1 MKDTILSVDLSSE
14 TSPVVQEVRGREYIE
29 YGTEDWRNLY
39 PQFLI
44 DLYYNSS
51 THAAII
57 NTTSEMIAGE
67 DIVVE
72 ESENLE
78 QFVKLKKFFAEANG
92 KETLHEVIKKLS
104 FDFKLQGAFAIHI
117 IWNKAKTE
125 IAEIYHVPVERVR
138 ASRPNAMGVVDCYY
152 VCSDWGN
159 TRTNK
164 PVKIEAF
171 NTKDRTNPSQLLYSG
186 LYSPN
191 MDIYHT
197 PDYLAA
203 NNWALVDQR
212 VAEFHLNNISNGFS
226 GSYMISFANGVP
238 TQEERFQIERSL
250 AEKFTGASN
259 SGKFVLTFSDDKTRT
274 PEITPIT
281 VSNADKQYLALQE
294 LLVQNILTGHRVTS
308 PMLMGIKDS
317 GGGLGSNVD
326 EMNSAFEIYLN
337 TVVVPYQKHLLKT
350 LSKIFEVNG
359 MNLPISFVQAKPI
372 TSKFTIEDMKEVMTQ
387 DEIREELGLKPLT
400 DEELTAEDDNYN
412 LEKVGTI
419 VSDGK
424 ELPLFDSIEE
434 AEAEAE
440 RLGCSGH
447 HIHTQDGK
455 EYFMPCADHDQLID
469 LKDCDCGK
477 NKGKC
482 NKSCYEKTELDA
494 FLETVEDIPEG
505 WELIDEEVVD
515 GEHAD
520 FDFEEELNQIAAE
533 KIELNTGTGRAIPS
547 RKSEQD
553 GISKKTYDYYRVR
566 YVYAEDEFLTR
577 KSGKQRDF
585 CRNMMAAKKLYRKED
600 IERMFKLNKDFSPKG
615 TGKAGYDK
623 FLFKG
628 GNSCHHYWL
637 RQIWRTELGISK
649 TTKIEDAKLIGYTK
663 ARSEGFTAKKNDKRV
678 AIPPKRMKNQGRL
691 NK

>member
-1 MKDTILSVDLSSE
+1 MEQILSLDLSSE

-29 YGTEDWRNLY
+29 YGTEHWRNLY

-57 NTTSEMIAGE
+57 NTTAEMIAGE
-67 DIVVE
+67 DLIVDE
-72 ESENLE
+72 NENLE

-92 KETLHEVIKKLS
+92 KETLHEVIKKIS
-104 FDFKLQGAFAIHI
+104 FDFKLQGAFALHI

-125 IAEIYHVPVERVR
+125 IAEIHHVPVERVR
-138 ASRPNAMGVVDCYY
+138 AAKPNAMGKVDCYY
-152 VCSDWGN
+152 VCADWSN

-164 PVKIEAF
+164 PMKLAAF
-171 NTKDRTNPSQLLYSG
+171 NTKDRTNPSQLLYTG

-308 PMLMGIKDS
+308 PMLMGIKNDT
-317 GGGLGSNVD
+317 GLGSNVD
-326 EMNSAFEIYLN
+326 EMNAAFEIYLN
-337 TVVVPYQKHLLKT
+337 TVVIPFQKHIVKT
-350 LSKIFEVNG
+350 LSKIFEING
-359 MNLPISFVQAKPI
+359 INIPFSFVQAKPI
-372 TSKFTIEDMKEVMTQ
+372 TSKFTIEDMKEVMTE
-387 DEIREELGLKPLT
+387 DEIREELGLKPLS
-400 DEELTAEDDNYN
+400 DEELTAEDEDNYN
-412 LEKVGTI
+412 LE
-419 VSDGK
+419 
-424 ELPLFDSIEE
+424 
-434 AEAEAE
+434 
-440 RLGCSGH
+440 
-447 HIHTQDGK
+447 
-455 EYFMPCADHDQLID
+455 
-469 LKDCDCGK
+469 KDCDCGK
-477 NKGKC
+477 NIDKC
-482 NKSCYEKTELDA
+482 DKSCYEKTELDA

-520 FDFEEELNQIAAE
+520 FNFEEELNQIASD
-533 KIELNTGTGRAIPS
+533 KVELATTGVARPDS
-547 RKSEQD
+547 KSEQD

-566 YVYAEDEFLTR
+566 YVYAQDNFLSR
-577 KSGKQRDF
+577 KSGKKRDF
-585 CRNMMAAKKLYRKED
+585 CEKMMAAKKLYRKED
-600 IERMFKLNKDFSPKG
+600 IERMSTKRVNPG
-615 TGKAGYDK
+615 WG
-623 FLFKG
+623 KG
-628 GNSCHHYWL
+628 GADTYDIFLYKGGGNCHHFWL
-637 RQIWRTELGISK
+637 RQIYRTELGISVS
-649 TTKIEDAKLIGYTK
+649 TQIGVTQ
-663 ARSEGFTAKKNDKRV
+663 ELTN
-678 AIPPKRMKNQGRL
+678 L
-691 NK
+691 

>member
-1 MKDTILSVDLSSE
+1 MENILSVDLSSE

-29 YGTEDWRNLY
+29 YGTEHWRNLY

-57 NTTSEMIAGE
+57 NTTAEMIAGE
-67 DIVVE
+67 DIIVDE
-72 ESENLE
+72 NENLE

-92 KETLHEVIKKLS
+92 KETLHEVIKKIS
-104 FDFKLQGAFAIHI
+104 FDFKLQGGFALHI

-125 IAEIYHVPVERVR
+125 VAELHHVPVERVR
-138 ASRPNAMGVVDCYY
+138 AARPNAMGKIDCYY
-152 VCSDWGN
+152 VCADWSN
-159 TRTNK
+159 TRVNK
-164 PVKIEAF
+164 PIKIAAF
-171 NTKDRTNPSQLLYSG
+171 NTKDRSNPSQLLYTG

-308 PMLMGIKDS
+308 PMLMGIKNDT
-317 GGGLGSNVD
+317 GLGSNVD
-326 EMNSAFEIYLN
+326 ELNAAFEVYLN
-337 TVVVPYQKHLLKT
+337 TVVIPFQSHIVKT
-350 LSKIFEVNG
+350 LSKIFEINRI
-359 MNLPISFVQAKPI
+359 NIPFSFVQAKPI
-372 TSKFTIEDMKEVMTQ
+372 TSKFDMETLKSVMTQ

-400 DEELTAEDDNYN
+400 ENEIVEEDENVSLQ
-412 LEKVGTI
+412 KVGSI

-440 RLGCSGH
+440 KLGCSGYH
-447 HIHTQDGK
+447 VHTQDGV
-455 EYFMPCADHDQLID
+455 EYYMPCSDHSQLIN
-469 LKDCDCGK
+469 LEDCRCSK
-477 NKGKC
+477 NADVC
-482 NKSCYEKTELDA
+482 EDNCYDKTELDKA
-494 FLETVEDIPEG
+494 IEELGEDMPEG
-505 WELIDEEVVD
+505 WEIYHEGEVNEEL
-515 GEHAD
+515 ED
-520 FDFEEELNQIAAE
+520 FDFEKELNATHYEFAT
-533 KIELNTGTGRAIPS
+533 TGSAYPN
-547 RKSEQD
+547 RKSGQD
-553 GISKKTYDYYRVR
+553 QRSKQEKYENDIYRVR
-566 YVYAEDEFLTR
+566 YRYAGKT
-577 KSGKQRDF
+577 SGEREF
-585 CRNMMAAKKLYRKED
+585 CRKMLKAGKVYRKED
-600 IERMFKLNKDFSPKG
+600 IIAMGRRAVNPGWGKG
-615 TGKAGYDK
+615 GANTYSIWK
-623 FLFKG
+623 FKG
-628 GNSCHHYWL
+628 GANCYHKWFRVIFVQTGSRPKNSDT
-637 RQIWRTELGISK
+637 IITSTE
-649 TTKIEDAKLIGYTK
+649 
-663 ARSEGFTAKKNDKRV
+663 ARSRGVKLPRNAQEVSVAPIDMPNNGFVKKR
-678 AIPPKRMKNQGRL
+678 
-691 NK
+691 

>member
-1 MKDTILSVDLSSE
+1 MENILSVDLSSE

-29 YGTEDWRNLY
+29 YGTEHWRNLY

-57 NTTSEMIAGE
+57 NTTAEMIAGE
-67 DIVVE
+67 DIIVDE
-72 ESENLE
+72 NENLD

-92 KETLHEVIKKLS
+92 KETLHEVIKKIS
-104 FDFKLQGAFAIHI
+104 FDFKLQGAFALHI
-117 IWNKAKTE
+117 IWNRAKTE
-125 IAEIYHVPVERVR
+125 IAEIHHVPVERVR
-138 ASRPNAMGVVDCYY
+138 AAKPNAMGKVDCYY
-152 VCSDWGN
+152 VCADWSN

-164 PVKIEAF
+164 PMKIAAF
-171 NTKDRTNPSQLLYSG
+171 NTKDRTNPSQLLYTG

-308 PMLMGIKDS
+308 PMLMGIKNDT
-317 GGGLGSNVD
+317 GLGSNVD
-326 EMNSAFEIYLN
+326 EMNAAFEIYLN
-337 TVVVPYQKHLLKT
+337 TVIVPYQKHIIKT
-350 LSKIFEVNG
+350 LAKIFEVNG
-359 MNLPISFVQAKPI
+359 INIPFSFVQAKPI
-372 TSKFTIEDMKEVMTQ
+372 TTKFTIEDMKEVMTE
-387 DEIREELGLKPLT
+387 DEIREELGLKPLN
-400 DEELTAEDDNYN
+400 DEELTAEDEDNYN
-412 LEKVGTI
+412 LE
-419 VSDGK
+419 
-424 ELPLFDSIEE
+424 
-434 AEAEAE
+434 
-440 RLGCSGH
+440 
-447 HIHTQDGK
+447 
-455 EYFMPCADHDQLID
+455 
-469 LKDCDCGK
+469 KDCDCGK
-477 NKGKC
+477 NIDKC
-482 NKSCYEKTELDA
+482 DKSCYEKTELDA

-520 FDFEEELNQIAAE
+520 FNFEEELNQIASE
-533 KIELNTGTGRAIPS
+533 KVELATTGVARPDS
-547 RKSEQD
+547 KSEQD

-566 YVYAEDEFLTR
+566 YVYAEDNFLSR

-585 CRNMMAAKKLYRKED
+585 CKKMLESKKLYRKED
-600 IERMFKLNKDFSPKG
+600 ISRMSTKRVNPG
-615 TGKAGYDK
+615 WG
-623 FLFKG
+623 KG
-628 GNSCHHYWL
+628 GADTYDIFLYKGGGNCHHFWL
-637 RQIWRTELGISK
+637 RQIYRTELGISVS
-649 TTKIEDAKLIGYTK
+649 TKIKDADLVGYTK
-663 ARSEGFTAKKNDKRV
+663 ARSEGFTAKRNDKRV
-678 AIPPKRMKNQGRL
+678 AIAPKRMKNNGFVKKR
-691 NK
+691 